1 MQFYKKTSSRK
12 SLLVIVIKL
21 SLITLFILGIVFF
34 LNKIEFPT
42 PKNDIQKII
51 PNEKFKI
58 VK

>member
-12 SLLVIVIKL
+12 SLIEIIIKL
-21 SLITLFILGIVFF
+21 SLILLFILSIVFF
-34 LNKIEFPT
+34 LNKIEFPA
-42 PKNDIQKII
+42 PKKDIQKII